1 MLCPGAA
8 RTKAP
13 RRPLS
18 TAGSDASRS
27 GGRTSKVAVRGG
39 WVPGLAPVSRGCSSL
54 VGSRANASRPSMA
67 ASRGPISFPGHL
79 FVRSLI
85 VVEGAR
91 PAPARPISS
100 RYICKDLIFQTGSHS
115 EGRGGGG
122 GVRASAYE
130 FRGAV
135 QPPTCAQTTPR
146 ERVGVRCCV
155 WVRLCTPLC
164 PHTHSA
170 DAWDPR
176 LRAWSPSYTGGQHG
190 AGSLSTHLL
199 LTDLHVQVSAFRSHK
214 SCWITLASPCPRSP
228 CRAWGRW
235 CDPVCKG
242 PGRACCG
249 RGCKGACRSQAA
261 TSEVGRGEAGPS
273 RAHSPQKCKGQRAS
287 SHAFCSA
294 ATKHSCRLGEG

>member
-1 MLCPGAA
+1 M
-8 RTKAP
+8 
-13 RRPLS
+13 
-18 TAGSDASRS
+18 
-27 GGRTSKVAVRGG
+27 
-39 WVPGLAPVSRGCSSL
+39 
-54 VGSRANASRPSMA
+54 
-67 ASRGPISFPGHL
+67 
-79 FVRSLI
+79 
-85 VVEGAR
+85 
-91 PAPARPISS
+91 
-100 RYICKDLIFQTGSHS
+100 
-115 EGRGGGG
+115 
-122 GVRASAYE
+122 RASAYE
-130 FRGAV
+130 FWGAV

-155 WVRLCTPLC
+155 WVHLCTPALP
-164 PHTHSA
+164 PHA
-170 DAWDPR
+170 FRRR
-176 LRAWSPSYTGGQHG
+176 LGPPLARLVPQLHGGQRG
-190 AGSLSTHLL
+190 AGSLSTHLF
-199 LTDLHVQVSAFRSHK
+199 LTDLHVQVSVFRSHK

-261 TSEVGRGEAGPS
+261 TSEVGRGEAGSS

>member
-13 RRPLS
+13 RRRLS

-39 WVPGLAPVSRGCSSL
+39 WVPGLAPVSGGCSSL
-54 VGSRANASRPSMA
+54 VESRANASQPSMA
-67 ASRGPISFPGHL
+67 GSRGPISFPGHL
-79 FVRSLI
+79 FVRSLV

-91 PAPARPISS
+91 PAPARPHLISLHLQRPYFS
-100 RYICKDLIFQTGSHS
+100 NRVSF
-115 EGRGGGG
+115 RGTGGG

-146 ERVGVRCCV
+146 ERAGVRCCV

-164 PHTHSA
+164 PHMHSA

-176 LRAWSPSYTGGQHG
+176 LRAWSPSYTGGSMEQGRCRHTCSSLTCTCRFQCFAVTSP
-190 AGSLSTHLL
+190 AG
-199 LTDLHVQVSAFRSHK
+199 
-214 SCWITLASPCPRSP
+214 
-228 CRAWGRW
+228 
-235 CDPVCKG
+235 
-242 PGRACCG
+242 
-249 RGCKGACRSQAA
+249 
-261 TSEVGRGEAGPS
+261 
-273 RAHSPQKCKGQRAS
+273 
-287 SHAFCSA
+287 
-294 ATKHSCRLGEG
+294 